1 MISTFEIIKEKTK
14 EIINLDAHED
24 TNFLAS
30 FSHLFDNYDA
40 GYYGYMYSKA
50 FAIDLFSPFKN
61 NELDPIL
68 GKKLKDEV
76 LCYGSIRPSIESV
89 KIFLGR
95 EANED
100 AFIESII

>member
-1 MISTFEIIKEKTK
+1 
-14 EIINLDAHED
+14 
-24 TNFLAS
+24 
-30 FSHLFDNYDA
+30 
-40 GYYGYMYSKA
+40 MYSKA

-61 NELDPIL
+61 NELDPFL

-95 EANED
+95 EPNED